1 MSDIRIEVH
10 PEHQHRSPVEIATE
24 EARAL
29 GSLHVPVRKPAPR
42 IVRRRRPAVAH
53 ELAEPPVIAHGPHPT
68 HCEP

>member
-1 MSDIRIEVH
+1 MSDVRIDVH

-29 GSLHVPVRKPAPR
+29 GSLHVPAHASTPR
-42 IVRRRRPAVAH
+42 GKSPRPVAARPR
-53 ELAEPPVIAHGPHPT
+53 AEPPVIAHGPHPT